1 MVKRSLRFSRSFRPM
16 GFLGVLCAC
25 AVLSAGAAGA
35 GQDDAAAPAG
45 ATEAAAIDGRNLF
58 ANTCGFCHH
67 KGGRKAG
74 KGPKLSASKRS
85 DEYLFKRIQKGKTGK
100 MPGFGSAFS
109 EDEIWAIV
117 AYIRGLKDE

>member
-1 MVKRSLRFSRSFRPM
+1 MRFSRSFRPM

-25 AVLSAGAAGA
+25 AVLSAGAAAG
-35 GQDDAAAPAG
+35 GQDDAAAPAA
-45 ATEAAAIDGRNLF
+45 ATAIDSRNLF

-74 KGPKLSASKRS
+74 KGPKLSGSKRS

-100 MPGFGSAFS
+100 MPGFGGVFS